1 MHPTPTANEYA
12 HLMDAAKR
20 RASHLRDQA
29 ISDLWRQARLVARK
43 ALGDAGRFAR
53 HLTHHGQPGKQQ
65 GA

>member
-29 ISDLWRQARLVARK
+29 ISDLWWQAGVGTRHALRSTIRLVRS
-43 ALGDAGRFAR
+43 LPR
-53 HLTHHGQPGKQQ
+53 HAKSAQQQ